1 MAMNVDLKSALALVV
16 SEPRERQTYSGTGDA
31 RVVSGRL
38 VDIAGRPLSGC
49 SALVLTD
56 AFGLASDAAV
66 LVPDSQIA
74 ALVPGSVVRLD
85 GELHAR
91 LVGGDY
97 GSIRTTVWVTA
108 GESGWHSWS
117 WSWAWWYCAVGGGY
131 ARPRSR
137 RAWRVRIGGG

>member
-1 MAMNVDLKSALALVV
+1 MAMNVDLSSALALVV

-31 RVVSGRL
+31 RVVTGRL
-38 VDIAGRPLSGC
+38 VDVAGRPLSGC

-66 LVPDSQIA
+66 LVPDSQVA
-74 ALVPGSVVRLD
+74 ALIPGSVVRLD

-97 GSIRTTVWVTA
+97 GSIRTTVTAERVTPLGDA
-108 GESGWHSWS
+108 AQILRGLADKAPKPNEN
-117 WSWAWWYCAVGGGY
+117 
-131 ARPRSR
+131 
-137 RAWRVRIGGG
+137 RAAA

>member
-16 SEPRERQTYSGTGDA
+16 SEPRERQTYTGTGDA

-38 VDIAGRPLSGC
+38 VDVAGRPLSGC

-56 AFGLASDAAV
+56 AFGLASDASV

-97 GSIRTTVWVTA
+97 GSIRTSVTA
-108 GESGWHSWS
+108 ERVTPLGDAAQILRGLAEK
-117 WSWAWWYCAVGGGY
+117 APKPVET
-131 ARPRSR
+131 RP
-137 RAWRVRIGGG
+137 AA

>member
-16 SEPRERQTYSGTGDA
+16 SEARERQTYTGTGDA

-38 VDIAGRPLSGC
+38 VDVAGRPLSGC

-74 ALVPGSVVRLD
+74 ALIPGSVVRLD

-97 GSIRTTVWVTA
+97 GSIRTTVTAERVTPLGDA
-108 GESGWHSWS
+108 AQILRGLAEK
-117 WSWAWWYCAVGGGY
+117 APKPVET
-131 ARPRSR
+131 RP
-137 RAWRVRIGGG
+137 AA

>member
-16 SEPRERQTYSGTGDA
+16 SEARERQTYTGTGDA

-38 VDIAGRPLSGC
+38 VDVAGRPLSGC

-56 AFGLASDAAV
+56 AFGLASDAPV

-74 ALVPGSVVRLD
+74 ALIPGSVVRLD

-97 GSIRTTVWVTA
+97 GSIRTTVTAERVTPLGDA
-108 GESGWHSWS
+108 AQILRGLAEK
-117 WSWAWWYCAVGGGY
+117 APKPVET
-131 ARPRSR
+131 RP
-137 RAWRVRIGGG
+137 AA

>member
-1 MAMNVDLKSALALVV
+1 MHFAYALEVVMAMNVDLKSALALVV

-38 VDIAGRPLSGC
+38 VDVAGRPLSGC

-56 AFGLASDAAV
+56 AFG

-97 GSIRTTVWVTA
+97 GSIRTTVTAERVTPLGDA
-108 GESGWHSWS
+108 AQILRGLAEK
-117 WSWAWWYCAVGGGY
+117 APKPAEN
-131 ARPRSR
+131 RP
-137 RAWRVRIGGG
+137 AA

>member
-16 SEPRERQTYSGTGDA
+16 SEARERQTYTGTGDA

-38 VDIAGRPLSGC
+38 VDVAGRPLSGC

-74 ALVPGSVVRLD
+74 ALIPGSVVRLD
-85 GELHAR
+85 GDLHAR

-97 GSIRTTVWVTA
+97 GSIRTTGTAERVTPLDDA
-108 GESGWHSWS
+108 AQILRGLAEK
-117 WSWAWWYCAVGGGY
+117 APKPVET
-131 ARPRSR
+131 RP
-137 RAWRVRIGGG
+137 AA

>member
-38 VDIAGRPLSGC
+38 VDVAGRPLSGC

-97 GSIRTTVWVTA
+97 GSIRTTVTAERVTPLGDA
-108 GESGWHSWS
+108 AQILRGLAEK
-117 WSWAWWYCAVGGGY
+117 APKPAEN
-131 ARPRSR
+131 RP
-137 RAWRVRIGGG
+137 AA

>member
-16 SEPRERQTYSGTGDA
+16 SEARERQTYTGTGDA

-38 VDIAGRPLSGC
+38 VDVAGRPLSGC

-97 GSIRTTVWVTA
+97 GSIRTTVTAERVTPLGDA
-108 GESGWHSWS
+108 AQILRGLAEK
-117 WSWAWWYCAVGGGY
+117 APKPAET
-131 ARPRSR
+131 RP
-137 RAWRVRIGGG
+137 AA

>member
-16 SEPRERQTYSGTGDA
+16 SEPRERQTYTGTGDA

-38 VDIAGRPLSGC
+38 VDVAGRPLSGC

-56 AFGLASDAAV
+56 AFGLASDASV

-97 GSIRTTVWVTA
+97 GSIRTSVTA
-108 GESGWHSWS
+108 ERVTPLGDAAQILRGLAEK
-117 WSWAWWYCAVGGGY
+117 APKPAE
-131 ARPRSR
+131 ARP
-137 RAWRVRIGGG
+137 AA

>member
-1 MAMNVDLKSALALVV
+1 MNVDLKSALALVV
-16 SEPRERQTYSGTGDA
+16 SEARERQTYTGTGDA

-38 VDIAGRPLSGC
+38 VDVAGRPLSGC

-74 ALVPGSVVRLD
+74 ALIPGSVVRLD

-97 GSIRTTVWVTA
+97 GSIRTTVTAERVTPLGDA
-108 GESGWHSWS
+108 AQILRGLAEK
-117 WSWAWWYCAVGGGY
+117 APKPVET
-131 ARPRSR
+131 RP
-137 RAWRVRIGGG
+137 AA

>member
-1 MAMNVDLKSALALVV
+1 MAMNVDLSSALALVV

-31 RVVSGRL
+31 RVVTGRL
-38 VDIAGRPLSGC
+38 LDVAGRPLSGC

-74 ALVPGSVVRLD
+74 ALIPGSVVRLD

-97 GSIRTTVWVTA
+97 GSIRTTVTAERVTPLGDA
-108 GESGWHSWS
+108 AQILRGLADKAPKPNENRT
-117 WSWAWWYCAVGGGY
+117 AA
-131 ARPRSR
+131 
-137 RAWRVRIGGG
+137 

>member
-16 SEPRERQTYSGTGDA
+16 SEARERQTYTGTGDA

-38 VDIAGRPLSGC
+38 VDVAGRPLSGC

-97 GSIRTTVWVTA
+97 GSIRTTVTAERVTPLGDA
-108 GESGWHSWS
+108 AQILRGLADKAPKPVET
-117 WSWAWWYCAVGGGY
+117 
-131 ARPRSR
+131 RP
-137 RAWRVRIGGG
+137 AA